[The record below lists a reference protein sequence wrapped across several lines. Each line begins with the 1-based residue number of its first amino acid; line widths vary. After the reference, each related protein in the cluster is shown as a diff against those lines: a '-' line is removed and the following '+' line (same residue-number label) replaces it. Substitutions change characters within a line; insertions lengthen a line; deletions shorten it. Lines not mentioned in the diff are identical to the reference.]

1 MIEKVGDREW
11 KKGKVKRMKSVNSIE
26 KKKLVFYRNLIDSLL
41 SLEEYIEGKD
51 EEISDMLLQ
60 RIEQL
65 YERMDKE
72 MGKTLSEL
80 GMTVILED
88 MLGLV
93 QNAQGGQSK
102 YGTQREWAEPE
113 VQQMIPPIS
122 YYEDN
127 SHGETELFEPECKP
141 VMENTFA
148 ETCLLHA
155 PMRLP
160 YLIRKSTKEKILINR
175 DVFKIGKEKSYVD
188 YYVENDAVS
197 RTHAD
202 IVRKKDHFY
211 VVDQDSL
218 NHTFLEGKRLPAK
231 KYVKIKSGQSF
242 VLADEEF
249 TFYYEAI

>member
-1 MIEKVGDREW
+1 
-11 KKGKVKRMKSVNSIE
+11 MKSVNSIE
-26 KKKLVFYRNLIDSLL
+26 KKKLLFYRNLIDSLI
-41 SLEEYIEGKD
+41 SLEEYIEEKEKD
-51 EEISDMLLQ
+51 ISEVLLQ
-60 RIEQL
+60 RLEQL
-65 YERMDKE
+65 YEKTDKE
-72 MGKTLSEL
+72 MGNALSEL
-80 GMTVILED
+80 GMTVVLEE

-93 QNAQGGQSK
+93 QNAQEEQNK
-102 YGTQREWAEPE
+102 YGTQREWGEPE

-127 SHGETELFEPECKP
+127 SYGETELFEPDCKEI
-141 VMENTFA
+141 MENTFA
-148 ETCLLHA
+148 ETCLLHTS
-155 PMRLP
+155 MRLP

-218 NHTFLEGKRLPAK
+218 NHTFLEGKKLPAK
-231 KYVKIKSGQSF
+231 KYVKLKSGQSF
-242 VLADEEF
+242 RLADEEF
-249 TFYYEAI
+249 SFYYEPIGVR